1 MIKNVAVLF
10 YLKKRTNS
18 NEEKVPVY
26 LRITCDGQRAELAT
40 GQKIPAKLWNPSA
53 GRAKGK
59 TEVISKLNSELDK
72 VDLRINDT
80 IRYLKDYGEE
90 LSAEKIKNQFL
101 GKTEK
106 PVMLIDVFKDHN
118 RKVAALVNREFAPAT
133 VTRYETTLK
142 HTLEF
147 MQWKYKINDIRVKQ
161 IDHRFVSEFDFYLR
175 SVRKC
180 NNNSALKYIKNF
192 GKVVRICLASG
203 WITVN
208 PFLNYK
214 IKIKKVDRPFLTK
227 EELETMELKTFVS
240 DRLGLVRDIFLF
252 SCYTGLAYIDVQKL
266 RRSEIVKGHDGEQW
280 IFTNRQKTESASRIP
295 LMPYALTV
303 IEKYRDHPICNLENR
318 LLPILS
324 NQKMNAYLKEIADL
338 CAITKDLTF
347 HIARHTFATTVTLLN
362 GVPIES
368 VSKMLGHTNI
378 KTTQHYARILDLK
391 VGEDMGAL
399 RKKLQSPLS

>member
-10 YLKKRTNS
+10 YLKKRANS
-18 NEEKVPVY
+18 KEEKVPVY
-26 LRITCDGQRAELAT
+26 IRITCDGQRAELAT
-40 GQKIPAKLWNPSA
+40 GQKIQAKLWNPA
-53 GRAKGK
+53 EERAKGK
-59 TEVISKLNSELDK
+59 TEAVYKLNSALNDVELK
-72 VDLRINDT
+72 VNDT
-80 IRYLKDYGEE
+80 IRYLKDCGEE
-90 LSAEKIKNQFL
+90 LTAEKIKNRFL

-106 PVMLIDVFKDHN
+106 PVMLVDVFKEHN
-118 RKVAALVNREFAPAT
+118 RKVAALVNEEFAPAT

-142 HTLEF
+142 HTQDF
-147 MQWKYKINDIRVKQ
+147 MQWKYKISDIRVKQ
-161 IDHRFVSEFDFYLR
+161 IDHRFISEFEFYLR

-192 GKVVRICLASG
+192 GKIVRICLASG

-214 IKIKKVDRPFLTK
+214 IKIKKVDRPFLSK
-227 EELETMELKTFVS
+227 EELETMASKTFVS
-240 DRLGLVRDIFLF
+240 ARLEQVRDIFLF

-266 RRSEIVKGHDGEQW
+266 KRSEIVKGHDGEQW
-280 IFTNRQKTESASRIP
+280 IFTSRQKTDTPSRIP
-295 LMPYALTV
+295 LMPYALSV
-303 IEKYRDHPICNLENR
+303 IEKYRDHPQCEIEDK

-338 CAITKDLTF
+338 CNVNKDLTF

-391 VGEDMGAL
+391 VGEDMGVL
-399 RKKLQSPLS
+399 RRKLQSH

>member
-1 MIKNVAVLF
+1 M
-10 YLKKRTNS
+10 
-18 NEEKVPVY
+18 
-26 LRITCDGQRAELAT
+26 GQRSELAT
-40 GQKIPAKLWNPSA
+40 GQKIQAKLWNPIEE
-53 GRAKGK
+53 RAKGK
-59 TEVISKLNSELDK
+59 TDAVSKLNS
-72 VDLRINDT
+72 DLNEVKLKINDT
-80 IRYLKDYGEE
+80 IRYLKDCGEE
-90 LSAEKIKNQFL
+90 LTPEKIKNRFL
-101 GKTEK
+101 GKIEK
-106 PVMLIDVFKDHN
+106 PVMLVDVFKEHN
-118 RKVAALVNREFAPAT
+118 RKVAALVNQEFAPAT
-133 VTRYETTLK
+133 ITRYETTLK
-142 HTLEF
+142 HTQDF
-147 MQWKYKINDIRVKQ
+147 MKWKYNINDIRVKQ
-161 IDHRFVSEFDFYLR
+161 IDHRFISEFEFYLR

-192 GKVVRICLASG
+192 GKIVRICLASG

-214 IKIKKVDRPFLTK
+214 IKIKKVDRPYLSK
-227 EELETMELKTFVS
+227 EELETMASKKFVS
-240 DRLGLVRDIFLF
+240 VRLELVRDIFLF

-266 RRSEIVKGHDGEQW
+266 KRSEIVKGFDGEQW
-280 IFTNRQKTESASRIP
+280 IFTSRQKTDTPSRIP
-295 LMPYALTV
+295 LMPYAIGV
-303 IEKYRDHPICNLENR
+303 IEKYRGHPQCEVDDR

-338 CAITKDLTF
+338 CGIAKDLTF

-399 RKKLQSPLS
+399 RKKLQSHNKEQDIQTLLKP